1 MSDKTNER
9 GEPDEIWLQIH
20 GDANPADYPDG
31 PLPDL
36 RGDDVTWC
44 WEPIF
49 EHDVKYV
56 RADIVAAL
64 DKPAG
69 PVGGEAVAWQ
79 YKMHECWHTTE
90 SDEPWRSKGLEV
102 RPLYTHPAPPV
113 VDEAALR
120 AVASDL
126 RHSAKHDDLEPWA
139 ISFMGSLAGRLT
151 AALTQP
157 SQPFT
162 FQGIPIVENPDMAP
176 DEVRVFNRPS
186 QPGEEGE

>member
-64 DKPAG
+64 AEPADS
-69 PVGGEAVAWQ
+69 VGREAVAIN
-79 YKMHECWHTTE
+79 YALVHRFSVEN
-90 SDEPWRSKGLEV
+90 S
-102 RPLYTHPAPPV
+102 
-113 VDEAALR
+113 VDYNALSR
-120 AVASDL
+120 L
-126 RHSAKHDDLEPWA
+126 IRRCTY
-139 ISFMGSLAGRLT
+139 GLT

-186 QPGEEGE
+186 QPGEEVE